1 MTTRIAINGL
11 GRIGRATL
19 RAVLEE
25 PALELV
31 AVNDIAPADNL
42 AYLVRH
48 DSVYGR
54 SPREVRSDDSSLVI
68 GDASIASF
76 AEEDPARL
84 PWGDLGVELVFECT
98 GVFDNGDDMRKHI
111 DAGAR
116 RVVLSA
122 PAKDDTPTTVYGVD
136 HDQHLDDELVS
147 AASCTTNCTA
157 PVMEVLTRHLGV
169 AKAMMTTAHAYTIS
183 QELVDAPAKKWSR
196 GRAAAAN
203 IVPTTTGAA
212 KATALVVPALEGIF
226 DGVALRVPVA
236 AGSISDIVCVTERST
251 SVEEVNQI
259 FRDEAAGD
267 RYRDVLGVSED
278 PLVSS
283 DVIADPRASLVDL
296 NMTQVIG
303 GDLVKVMSWYDNE
316 YGYAVQ
322 MVRLATAMVAQPA
335 EAQTASV

>member
-1 MTTRIAINGL
+1 MATRVAINGL
-11 GRIGRATL
+11 GRIGRAAL

-31 AVNDIAPADNL
+31 AVNDIAAPDNV
-42 AYLVRH
+42 AYLVRY

-54 SPREVRSDDSSLVI
+54 SPHEVRSDDSSLVI
-68 GDASIASF
+68 GDTSIASLD
-76 AEEDPARL
+76 EQDPAQL
-84 PWGDLGVELVFECT
+84 PWSDLGVELVFECT
-98 GVFDNGDDMRKHI
+98 GVFDDSEGLRKHLS
-111 DAGAR
+111 AGAR
-116 RVVLSA
+116 RVLLSA
-122 PAKDDTPTTVYGVD
+122 PAKDEVATSVYGVD
-136 HDQHLDDELVS
+136 HEQHLDEELLS

-169 AKAMMTTAHAYTIS
+169 VKAMMTTTHAYTVS

-212 KATALVVPALEGIF
+212 KATAVVVPALEGVF

-251 SVEEVNQI
+251 SVDELNQI
-259 FRDEAAGD
+259 FRDEAGGD
-267 RYRDVLGVSED
+267 RYRDVLGVSDD

-283 DVIADPRASLVDL
+283 DIIADPRASVVDL
-296 NMTQVIG
+296 NMTQVIS

-316 YGYAVQ
+316 WGYAKQ
-322 MVRLATAMVAQPA
+322 MVRLATAMVAQPPVR
-335 EAQTASV
+335 EAQR